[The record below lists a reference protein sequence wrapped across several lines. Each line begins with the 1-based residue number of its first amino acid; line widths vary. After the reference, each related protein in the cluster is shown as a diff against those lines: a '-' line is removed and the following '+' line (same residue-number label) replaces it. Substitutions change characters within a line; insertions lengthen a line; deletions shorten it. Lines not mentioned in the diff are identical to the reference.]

1 MTRLKTKKR
10 LGQHFLFNTN
20 ILQRIVSAADVCPD
34 DTIVEIGP
42 GLGTLTRQLAARASR
57 VIAIE
62 IDRELVRQVEKTFS
76 STPNVEI
83 LHDDALKFDFGRVG
97 SAFKVVSNIPYS
109 ITTPLVFRLLEF
121 KPMVLSMTLLVQKEV
136 AERMAARPGGK
147 DYGVLSI
154 AIQTRTCPKIVFN
167 VPKSA
172 FRPVPKVDSSLVTF
186 TIPATPHYL
195 IKDYEF
201 FMKVVRTA
209 FLHRRKTLLNC
220 LRSFPNVK
228 EILAQEKID
237 PVSRPEQLN
246 IENFIRLSS
255 RLHNCCV

>member
-1 MTRLKTKKR
+1 MIRLKTRKR
-10 LGQHFLFNTN
+10 LGQHFLFDTN

-34 DTIVEIGP
+34 DTVIEIGP
-42 GLGTLTRQLAARASR
+42 GLGTLTRQLAARAGK

-62 IDRELVRQVEKTFS
+62 IDPELVNQVKRSFT

-83 LHDDALKFDFGRVG
+83 VHEDALKFDYQSVG

-109 ITTPLVFRLLEF
+109 ITTPLVFRLLECQ
-121 KPMVLSMTLLVQKEV
+121 PALQSMTLLVQKEV
-136 AERMAARPGGK
+136 AERMAALPGGK

-167 VPKSA
+167 VPNTA
-172 FRPVPKVDSSLVTF
+172 FRPVPQVDSSLVTF
-186 TIPATPHYL
+186 ATTPHYL

-220 LRSFPNVK
+220 LKSFPNVK
-228 EILAQEKID
+228 TVLAQEQID
-237 PVSRPEQLN
+237 PVSRPERLS
-246 IENFIRLSS
+246 IDDFIRLSA
-255 RLHNCCV
+255 RLRNSFD